1 VRGSELPEHD
11 VSLSGV
17 NVALHCRFDP
27 IEVRTMK
34 AAVSPLNLIYGCG
47 VVFYL
52 AEEINFAVHKSPGF
66 IAGAIATTTKTNIF
80 LQKIVVRGS
89 AIRELSSLSSS
100 LSPNCE
106 LPH

>member
-1 VRGSELPEHD
+1 
-11 VSLSGV
+11 
-17 NVALHCRFDP
+17 
-27 IEVRTMK
+27 MK

-80 LQKIVVRGS
+80 LQKIVVRGRRF
-89 AIRELSSLSSS
+89 A
-100 LSPNCE
+100 NC
-106 LPH
+106 LLCRLLCRPTASFLINKIKMGLCRIVLIKLRPSFSCS

>member
-1 VRGSELPEHD
+1 
-11 VSLSGV
+11 
-17 NVALHCRFDP
+17 VALHCRFDP

-52 AEEINFAVHKSPGF
+52 AEEINFAVHTSPGF
-66 IAGAIATTTKTNIF
+66 IAGAIATTKTNIF

-89 AIRELSSLSSS
+89 AIRELSSWSSS